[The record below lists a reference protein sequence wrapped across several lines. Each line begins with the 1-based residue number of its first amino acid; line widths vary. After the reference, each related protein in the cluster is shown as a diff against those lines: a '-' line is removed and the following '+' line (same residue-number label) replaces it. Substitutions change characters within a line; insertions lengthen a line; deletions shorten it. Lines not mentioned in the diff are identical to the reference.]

1 MEHSSSVSQAGPAS
15 ALRRKEWRLLLRD
28 PSLFA
33 QLGLQIVY
41 TIPLAVVLVRSEALP
56 LALALTPAIVVIAA
70 QVAASLAWIAVSGED
85 APELIASAPIGPS
98 AADLAKL
105 SAIAVPVVA
114 IAGLPA
120 AGLAFSSPSAALIA
134 FAFAAAASASTTCL
148 NLWHPMPASR
158 RGMLRRH
165 AQSKLIGLL
174 EHLLAILWALAAV
187 LALIGSHLWL
197 VAAVL
202 ALGTLWRS
210 RRLRNGPGRP
220 QRASAL
226 PAPTAH

>member
-1 MEHSSSVSQAGPAS
+1 MPAPWKTAWITGGS
-15 ALRRKEWRLLLRD
+15 TGIGRE
-28 PSLFA
+28 
-33 QLGLQIVY
+33 
-41 TIPLAVVLVRSEALP
+41 LAVKLAGDSVRVAVSARSVDALD
-56 LALALTPAIVVIAA
+56 ALAAA
-70 QVAASLAWIAVSGED
+70 HKGMV
-85 APELIASAPIGPS
+85 
-98 AADLAKL
+98 
-105 SAIAVPVVA
+105 AVPVDV
-114 IAGLPA
+114 IDR
-120 AGLAFSSPSAALIA
+120 SAV
-134 FAFAAAASASTTCL
+134 AAAYRRVVEAIGPVDLAIL
-148 NLWHPMPASR
+148 NAGVWHPMPASR